1 MRNLAKRVLAATAF
15 VALTVA
21 AFATPPVP
29 RKSPEFT
36 STDPSGKPMLLSSLK
51 GKIVVMP
58 FMFTTC
64 PHCQREAQMLTKLQ
78 QEFAPKGVVM
88 LGTVFND
95 ANAAMAAQFVKEFNI
110 GFRVGYAS
118 RDAVVSYLGL
128 SVLDRW
134 VVPQVA
140 IIDRKGNIGIGY
152 SFGGAPNYPG
162 QRFTARMAKDPPGQF
177 SFRESVLAE
186 GQTSQTGSL
195 RWEDYTNIAVDPS
208 DDCTFWFTGNY
219 LKAGATSSTT
229 RIGSFAVPG
238 CK

>member
-1 MRNLAKRVLAATAF
+1 MQNLAMRALTATAF
-15 VALTVA
+15 VALTVS

-36 STDPSGKPMLLSSLK
+36 ITDPAGKPVLLSSLK

-78 QEFAPKGVVM
+78 QEFAARGVVM
-88 LGTVFND
+88 IGTVFND
-95 ANAAMAAQFVKEFNI
+95 ASGPMAAQFVKEFNI
-110 GFRVGYAS
+110 GFPVGYAT

-140 IIDRKGNIGIGY
+140 IIDRKGNVVAQSAATGTPELQDEAY
-152 SFGGAPNYPG
+152 LRNFLDKLVKEGG
-162 QRFTARMAKDPPGQF
+162 
-177 SFRESVLAE
+177 S
-186 GQTSQTGSL
+186 TGSAKPAPK
-195 RWEDYTNIAVDPS
+195 TVAKSN
-208 DDCTFWFTGNY
+208 
-219 LKAGATSSTT
+219 
-229 RIGSFAVPG
+229 
-238 CK
+238 

>member
-1 MRNLAKRVLAATAF
+1 MRALAATAF
-15 VALTVA
+15 VALTVSA
-21 AFATPPVP
+21 VATPPVP

-36 STDPSGKPMLLSSLK
+36 VTDVSGKPILLSSLK

-78 QEFAPKGVVM
+78 QEFAARGVVM

-95 ANAAMAAQFVKEFNI
+95 ANGAMAAQFVKEFNI
-110 GFRVGYAS
+110 GFQVGYAT

-140 IIDRKGNIGIGY
+140 IIDRKGNVVAQSAATGTPELQDEAY
-152 SFGGAPNYPG
+152 LRNFLDKLVKEGGASGSAAPG
-162 QRFTARMAKDPPGQF
+162 AKTAPKTVAK
-177 SFRESVLAE
+177 
-186 GQTSQTGSL
+186 
-195 RWEDYTNIAVDPS
+195 TN
-208 DDCTFWFTGNY
+208 
-219 LKAGATSSTT
+219 
-229 RIGSFAVPG
+229 
-238 CK
+238 

>member
-1 MRNLAKRVLAATAF
+1 MRNLAMRALAATAF

-64 PHCQREAQMLTKLQ
+64 PHCQREAQMLTTLQ
-78 QEFAPKGVVM
+78 KEFAGRGVVM

-95 ANAAMAAQFVKEFNI
+95 ANGAMAAQFVKEFNV
-110 GFRVGYAS
+110 GFPVGYAT
-118 RDAVVSYLGL
+118 RDQVVSYLGL

-140 IIDRKGNIGIGY
+140 IIDKKGNIVAQSAATGTPELQDEVY
-152 SFGGAPNYPG
+152 LRNFLD
-162 QRFTARMAKDPPGQF
+162 KLVK
-177 SFRESVLAE
+177 ES
-186 GQTSQTGSL
+186 T
-195 RWEDYTNIAVDPS
+195 
-208 DDCTFWFTGNY
+208 
-219 LKAGATSSTT
+219 TSSKAAPAAKPAAKTVAKSGT
-229 RIGSFAVPG
+229 AKSN
-238 CK
+238 

>member
-1 MRNLAKRVLAATAF
+1 MRVLAATAF
-15 VALTVA
+15 VALTGS

-36 STDPSGKPMLLSSLK
+36 TTDPSGKQILLSSLK

-78 QEFAPKGVVM
+78 QEFAARGVVM

-95 ANAAMAAQFVKEFNI
+95 ANAALTSQFVKEFNV
-110 GFRVGYAS
+110 GFPVGYAS
-118 RDAVVSYLGL
+118 RDSVVSYLGL

-140 IIDRKGNIGIGY
+140 IIDKKGNVVAQSAATGTPELQDEAY
-152 SFGGAPNYPG
+152 LRNFLDKLVKESGASGSAAPG
-162 QRFTARMAKDPPGQF
+162 AKAAPKTVAN
-177 SFRESVLAE
+177 SNV
-186 GQTSQTGSL
+186 T
-195 RWEDYTNIAVDPS
+195 
-208 DDCTFWFTGNY
+208 
-219 LKAGATSSTT
+219 KAN
-229 RIGSFAVPG
+229 
-238 CK
+238 